1 LALRKQSPSLR
12 GKAAP
17 ILVVRSTQFVRQGQT
32 PEKCA
37 KLFSMSPTEEYSQR
51 LAEREACLAHYDVLD
66 ARIEKIRLAIGA
78 SFLIVAWL
86 CFGPISI
93 PHRWLVAPVLGFIA
107 VLVYH
112 QHVRNLRS
120 HSQRAVQYYR
130 AGLDRLSDHWSGKG
144 VAGTRRDVKDH
155 IYGDDLDLFGED
167 SLYELLCAARTLM
180 GENILAQWLLA
191 PATID
196 TIRARH
202 ASIADLRNRLAFR
215 ESMAIDGDAL
225 KIELHPARLDAWAQ
239 APNRLGHFWIRCSAP
254 LIAGLAIGA
263 IAVWATWGAAFPL
276 ILVIMIEVALTVF
289 LRKPIHAAI
298 TTVESAFEDLKG
310 LSVLL
315 NRIEAQRFDA
325 APLDSLQLK
334 LSSHGLGAGAA
345 LSKLATIVNFVEA
358 RRNPIL
364 APFLLL
370 FMYPLQTALAA
381 ERWRSAHGAV
391 IRSWLEVLGEFE
403 ALVSLAQ
410 YAYEQCADPFPQ
422 FLSGS
427 PAFKAIGL
435 GHPLIP
441 VATRVCNDVDLCGET
456 RVLLVSG
463 SNMSG
468 KSTLLRTIGINAVL
482 AMAGAPVRAQSLQ
495 LTPLQIGASIRI
507 NDSLHEGSSRFYAE
521 ITRLR
526 KLFEPS
532 ELPLLFL
539 LDELL
544 QGTNSA
550 DRRIGA
556 QGLIRALIKKGA
568 IGLISTHDLALTD
581 IAGLEPGAVK
591 NVHFQD
597 ELVGGRLEFD
607 FKLRAGVVTKSNG
620 IELMRS
626 IGLDV

>member
-1 LALRKQSPSLR
+1 VGRRAQI
-12 GKAAP
+12 A
-17 ILVVRSTQFVRQGQT
+17 RQGQSG
-32 PEKCA
+32 EKCA
-37 KLFSMSPTEEYSQR
+37 KLFLVSPTEQYSQR
-51 LAEREACLAHYDVLD
+51 LAEREAHLSHFDALD
-66 ARIEKIRLAIGA
+66 ARIGNIRLGLGA

-86 CFGPISI
+86 CFGPLAFA
-93 PHRWLVAPVLGFIA
+93 RWWLCVPILGFIA

-112 QHVRNLRS
+112 QRIRGLRTRA
-120 HSQRAVQYYR
+120 QRAVRYYR
-130 AGLDRLSDHWSGKG
+130 AGLERIRDQWSGKG
-144 VAGTRRDVKDH
+144 NAGARFQTQHH
-155 IYGDDLDLFGED
+155 IYGDDLDLFGTD
-167 SLYELLCAARTLM
+167 SLYELLCAARTQM

-191 PATID
+191 PADIE
-196 TIRARH
+196 TIRDRH
-202 ASIADLRNRLAFR
+202 TSIADLRNRFDFR
-215 ESMAIDGDAL
+215 ESMAIGGESL
-225 KIELHPARLDAWAQ
+225 KIDLHPETLDAWAQ
-239 APNRLGHFWIRCSAP
+239 APNRLDHPGIR
-254 LIAGLAIGA
+254 
-263 IAVWATWGAAFPL
+263 WGAALITGLAVAAIAAWAAWGVLFPL
-276 ILVIMIEVALTVF
+276 LAVIMIEIALGYF

-315 NRIEAQRFDA
+315 NRIEAERFDA
-325 APLDSLQLK
+325 EPLRALQLK
-334 LSSHGLGAGAA
+334 LSSHSLGASAA
-345 LSKLATIVNFVEA
+345 ISKLATIVNFVEA

-364 APFLLL
+364 APFMLLL
-370 FMYPLQTALAA
+370 MYPLQTALAA

-391 IRSWLEVLGEFE
+391 IRSWLTVLGEFE
-403 ALVSLAQ
+403 ALVSLSQ
-410 YAYEQCADPFPQ
+410 YAYEQFEDPFPQ
-422 FLSGS
+422 FLEGP
-427 PAFKAIGL
+427 PAFKASGL

-441 VATRVCNDVDLCGET
+441 AAVRVCNDVDLSGAT

-468 KSTLLRTIGINAVL
+468 KSTLLRTIGINTVL
-482 AMAGAPVRAQSLQ
+482 AMAGAPVRAKSLQ

-526 KLFEPS
+526 QLFEPTN
-532 ELPLLFL
+532 LPLLFL

-550 DRRIGA
+550 DRRVGA

-581 IAGLEPGAVK
+581 VAGLEPGAIE

-597 ELVGGRLEFD
+597 ELVDGRLKFD

>member
-1 LALRKQSPSLR
+1 
-12 GKAAP
+12 
-17 ILVVRSTQFVRQGQT
+17 
-32 PEKCA
+32 
-37 KLFSMSPTEEYSQR
+37 MSPTEQYSQR
-51 LAEREACLAHYDVLD
+51 LVEREARLAQYAVLD
-66 ARIEKIRLAIGA
+66 ARIEGIRLAIGA
-78 SFLIVAWL
+78 SFLIIAWL
-86 CFGPISI
+86 CFGPVSL
-93 PHRWLVAPVLGFIA
+93 PRWWLGTPVLAFIV
-107 VLVYH
+107 VLIYH
-112 QHVRNLRS
+112 QRVRSLRT
-120 HSQRAVQYYR
+120 HAQRAVQYYR
-130 AGLDRLSDHWSGKG
+130 AGLERLSDQWSGKG
-144 VAGTRRDVKDH
+144 MAGARFAVQDH
-155 IYGDDLDLFGED
+155 IYGDDLDLFGKD
-167 SLYELLCAARTLM
+167 SLYELLCAARTQM
-180 GENILAQWLLA
+180 GESILAQWLLA
-191 PATID
+191 PAAID
-196 TIRARH
+196 TICARH
-202 ASIADLRNRLAFR
+202 VSIADLRSRFAFR
-215 ESMAIDGDAL
+215 ESIAIDGDIL
-225 KIELHPARLDAWAQ
+225 KIELHAATLDAWAQ
-239 APNRLGHFWIRCSAP
+239 APNRLGHWWIRWSAP
-254 LIAGLAIGA
+254 LIAGLAISA
-263 IAVWATWGAAFPL
+263 IAIWATWGAVFPL
-276 ILVIMIEVALTVF
+276 LAVIMIEIILMF
-289 LRKPIHAAI
+289 SLRKPIHAAI

-325 APLDSLQLK
+325 VPLHSLQLK

-381 ERWRSAHGAV
+381 ERWRSAHGAA

-410 YAYEQCADPFPQ
+410 YAYEQSADPFPQ
-422 FLSGS
+422 FLDGP
-427 PAFKAIGL
+427 PAFKATGL

-441 VATRVCNDVDLCGET
+441 AAVRVCNDVDICGET

-468 KSTLLRTIGINAVL
+468 KSTLLRTIGINTVL
-482 AMAGAPVRAQSLQ
+482 AMAGAPVRAHSLQ

-526 KLFEPS
+526 KLFEPNK
-532 ELPLLFL
+532 LPLLFL

-544 QGTNSA
+544 QGTNST

-556 QGLIRALIKKGA
+556 QGLLRALIKKGA

-581 IAGLEPGAVK
+581 IAGLQPGAIK

-597 ELVGGRLEFD
+597 ELEDGKLKFD
-607 FKLRAGVVTKSNG
+607 FKLQPGVVTKSNG

>member
-1 LALRKQSPSLR
+1 VRVDW
-12 GKAAP
+12 AP
-17 ILVVRSTQFVRQGQT
+17 FARQGKRRA
-32 PEKCA
+32 KCA
-37 KLFSMSPTEEYSQR
+37 KLFSVSPTEQYSQR
-51 LAEREACLAHYDVLD
+51 LAEREARLAHCEALD
-66 ARIEKIRLAIGA
+66 ARIGGIRLGLGA

-86 CFGPISI
+86 CFGPVAIA
-93 PHRWLVAPVLGFIA
+93 RWWLCVPLLGFIA

-112 QHVRNLRS
+112 QRIRGLRTQA
-120 HSQRAVQYYR
+120 QRAVRYHR
-130 AGLDRLSDHWSGKG
+130 AGLERIHDQWSGKG
-144 VAGTRRDVKDH
+144 NTGARFETQHHV
-155 IYGDDLDLFGED
+155 YGDDLDLFGTD
-167 SLYELLCAARTLM
+167 SLYELLCAARTQM

-191 PATID
+191 PADID
-196 TIRARH
+196 TIRDRH
-202 ASIADLRNRLAFR
+202 TSIADLRNRFDFR
-215 ESMAIDGDAL
+215 EFMAIGGETL
-225 KIELHPARLDAWAQ
+225 KIDLHPETLDAWAQ
-239 APNRLGHFWIRCSAP
+239 APNRLAHPGIRWSAA
-254 LIAGLAIGA
+254 LITGLAVAA
-263 IAVWATWGAAFPL
+263 IAVWAAWGVLFPL
-276 ILVIMIEVALTVF
+276 LAVIMIEIALGYF
-289 LRKPIHAAI
+289 LRKPIRAAI

-315 NRIEAQRFDA
+315 NRIEAERFDA
-325 APLDSLQLK
+325 EPLRALQLK
-334 LSSHGLGAGAA
+334 LSSHSLGASAA
-345 LSKLATIVNFVEA
+345 ISKLATIVNFVEA

-364 APFLLL
+364 APFMLLL
-370 FMYPLQTALAA
+370 MYPLQTALAA

-403 ALVSLAQ
+403 ALVSLSQ
-410 YAYEQCADPFPQ
+410 YAYEQFEDPFPQ
-422 FLSGS
+422 FLEGP
-427 PAFKAIGL
+427 PAFKASGL

-441 VATRVCNDVDLCGET
+441 AAVRVCNDVDLSGAT

-468 KSTLLRTIGINAVL
+468 KSTLLRTIGINTVL

-526 KLFEPS
+526 QLFERTR
-532 ELPLLFL
+532 LPLLFL

-550 DRRIGA
+550 DRRLGA

-581 IAGLEPGAVK
+581 VAGLEPGAIE

-597 ELVGGRLEFD
+597 ELVDGRLKFD